1 VRVFA
6 KRALLPQGWTS
17 DVTLEIDAEGTIAS
31 IARDPA
37 GLFTA
42 DERLGAIAP
51 GMANLHSHAFQR
63 AMAGRGERSSH
74 ADGDDFWTWRE
85 AMYALAT
92 TLDPDGLYRIA
103 LRTYRAMLRAGY
115 TAVAEFH
122 YIHRDPNGAWYADR
136 CATSEA
142 LVAAAREAGI
152 AICLLPALY
161 AQSDPNGTALGERQ
175 KRFATTVDDVLAVAA
190 EMRARY
196 AGKHDV
202 TVGTCA
208 HSLRAVSLRQF
219 GDLLAE
225 SPPLAPVHLHIAE
238 QEREVAEVLAAHGAR
253 PIELLLRSFDV
264 DERWCLVHATQATD
278 AEIRAIAATGAIVG
292 LCPTTE
298 ANLGDGI
305 FPLASFLRYGGRF
318 GIGSDSNVS
327 ISAVEELR
335 LLEYGQRLFHKRRIV
350 ARVGD
355 VSGADALYTA
365 SASDGAHACGF
376 ASGALAIG
384 MRADLIELPQA
395 EEGADASDDD
405 RMNRYVFADLDGRPA
420 RTMVRGRWR

>member
-31 IARDPA
+31 IAMGPA

-63 AMAGRGERSSH
+63 AMAGRGERSSR

-85 AMYALAT
+85 AMYELAT
-92 TLDPDGLYRIA
+92 TLDPEGIHRIA

-115 TAVAEFH
+115 TSVAEFH
-122 YIHRDPNGAWYADR
+122 YIHRDPKGAWYADR

-142 LVAAAREAGI
+142 LVDAAREAGI

-161 AQSDPNGTALGERQ
+161 AQSDPNGAALGERQ
-175 KRFATTVDDVLAVAA
+175 TRFATTVDDVLALAA

-208 HSLRAVSLRQF
+208 HSLRAVSLRQL

-278 AEIRAIAATGAIVG
+278 AEILAIAATGAIVG

-305 FPLASFLRYGGRF
+305 FPLEPFLRYGGRF

-335 LLEYGQRLFHKRRIV
+335 LLEYGQRLLHKRRIV

-355 VSGADALYTA
+355 VSGAEALYAA

-376 ASGALAIG
+376 ASGVLAIG
-384 MRADLIELPQA
+384 KRADLIELPQS
-395 EEGADASDDD
+395 EDGCDAGDED

>member
-31 IARDPA
+31 IALDPA

-63 AMAGRGERSSH
+63 AMAGRGERRSH
-74 ADGDDFWTWRE
+74 GDGDDFWTWRE

-92 TLDPDGLYRIA
+92 TLDPDGLHRIA

-115 TAVAEFH
+115 TVVAEFH

-142 LVAAAREAGI
+142 LVSAAREAGI

-161 AQSDPNGTALGERQ
+161 VQSGSNGAALGERQ

-202 TVGTCA
+202 IVGTCA

-238 QEREVAEVLAAHGAR
+238 QEREVAEVLAVHGAR

-278 AEIRAIAATGAIVG
+278 AELRAIAATGAIVG

-298 ANLGDGI
+298 ANLGDGL
-305 FPLASFLRYGGRF
+305 FPLESFLRYGGRF

-335 LLEYGQRLFHKRRIV
+335 LLEYGQRLFHKRRII
-350 ARVGD
+350 ARIGD
-355 VSGADALYTA
+355 VSGAEVLYTA

-376 ASGALAIG
+376 ASGVLAIG

-395 EEGADASDDD
+395 EDGADTSDDD
-405 RMNRYVFADLDGRPA
+405 RMDRYVFADLDGRPT

>member
-1 VRVFA
+1 MRVFA
-6 KRALLPQGWTS
+6 KRALLPQGWTA
-17 DVTLEIDAEGTIAS
+17 DVTLEIDAQGTIAS
-31 IARDPA
+31 ISMDPA
-37 GLFTA
+37 ALFTA

-63 AMAGRGERSSH
+63 AMAGRGERPSL

-92 TLDPDGLYRIA
+92 TLDPDGIHRIA

-122 YIHRDPNGAWYADR
+122 YIHRDPSGAWYADR

-161 AQSDPNGTALGERQ
+161 AQGDPSGAALGERQ

-196 AGKHDV
+196 AGNVDV

-208 HSLRAVSLRQF
+208 HSLRAVTLRQF

-225 SPPLAPVHLHIAE
+225 SPPLAPVHLHVAE
-238 QEREVAEVLAAHGAR
+238 QQREVDEVLAAHGAR

-264 DERWCLVHATQATD
+264 DDRWCLVHATQATD
-278 AEIRAIAATGAIVG
+278 AELRAVAATGAIVG

-305 FPLASFLRYGGRF
+305 FALEPFLRYGGRF

-335 LLEYGQRLFHKRRIV
+335 LLEYGQRLLHKRRIV
-350 ARVGD
+350 ARIGEA
-355 VSGADALYTA
+355 SGAEALYAA
-365 SASDGAHACGF
+365 SARDGARACGL
-376 ASGALAIG
+376 ASGALAGG

-395 EEGADASDDD
+395 EDGADSSNDD
-405 RMNRYVFADLDGRPA
+405 RMDRYVFADLDGRPA

>member
-17 DVTLEIDAEGTIAS
+17 DVTLEIDADGTIAS

-37 GLFTA
+37 GLFGA

-51 GMANLHSHAFQR
+51 GMANLHSH
-63 AMAGRGERSSH
+63 GG
-74 ADGDDFWTWRE
+74 GDDFWTWRE

-92 TLDPDGLYRIA
+92 TLDPDGLHRIA
-103 LRTYRAMLRAGY
+103 LRAYRAMLRAGY

-152 AICLLPALY
+152 AMCLLPALY
-161 AQSDPNGTALGERQ
+161 TQSGPSGAALGERQ

-238 QEREVAEVLAAHGAR
+238 QEREVAEIVAAHGAR
-253 PIELLLRSFDV
+253 PIEVLLRSFDV
-264 DERWCLVHATQATD
+264 DEHWCLVHATQATD

-298 ANLGDGI
+298 ANLGDGL
-305 FPLASFLRYGGRF
+305 FPLESCIRYGGRF

-335 LLEYGQRLFHKRRIV
+335 LLEYAQRLLHKRRIV
-350 ARVGD
+350 ARIGD
-355 VSGADALYTA
+355 KSGAEALYTA

-395 EEGADASDDD
+395 EDGADASDDD
-405 RMNRYVFADLDGRPA
+405 RMDRYVFADLDGRPA